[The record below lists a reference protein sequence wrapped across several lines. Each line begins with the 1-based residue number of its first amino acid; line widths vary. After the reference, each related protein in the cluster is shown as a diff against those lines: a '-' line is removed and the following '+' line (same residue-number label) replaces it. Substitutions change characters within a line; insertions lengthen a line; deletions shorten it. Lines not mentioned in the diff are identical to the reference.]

1 MDSTTVE
8 LADGPNGANGGMC
21 FAANLVII
29 PVMLTSVQPT
39 QIENKLDRILLKV
52 QKPGRYV
59 GGELNS
65 IVKDWDAVQTKVAFV
80 FPDIYDIGVSN
91 VGLKILYDQVNQ
103 RGDALAERAYAP
115 WFDMEALMRQHGIPL
130 YALESK
136 RPLACFDLIG
146 FTLPYE
152 TLYTNTLNVLDL
164 SGIPLRS
171 ADRDETHP
179 IVIAGGHATMNP
191 EPMHAFIDAFVI
203 GEGEEVIHDIINVIQ
218 AVKGKRKEERDD
230 LFLLSSFDAR
240 QQLLHALAKIQGVY
254 VPSLYEAYY
263 LEDDTVSHI
272 EPIVADIPKIITKRL
287 VAKLPPPP
295 TRFIVP
301 NVDIVHNRI
310 SVEIMRG
317 CTRGCRFCHAGMIT
331 RPVRERSVDEVMQA
345 LEESIKHSGFEEI
358 ALLSLS
364 SSDYSHV
371 LELVTRVGERFGDT
385 HLKVSLPS
393 LRIES
398 VSIDLMEK
406 LKDKRSGGFTLAPEA
421 ATERMRRIINKF
433 VPDEEV
439 INTTREIYAR
449 GWTTIKLYF
458 MIGHPSETLEDVQAI
473 ADLCKRVIAEGRKV
487 AGMRVKLNAGVST
500 FVPKSQTPFQ
510 WVSCDTPEQIKA
522 KQALLRREL
531 GRDRNIKLSL
541 TDAEDSFLEAWL
553 SRGDRRMAEVVYT
566 AWKNG
571 AKFDAWFE
579 GRKYQTWINAF
590 AERGLDPL
598 FYTHRQRR
606 TDEVFPWEHIT
617 AAVRKNFLFQDFR
630 QSLEGQI
637 RVDCRLNCFA
647 CGILPTFA
655 QMRRENPGEG
665 WKCPDVKSP
674 ARAVSSESVIGHQ
687 PALSGVEGLSLNSL
701 PMVGD

>member
-1 MDSTTVE
+1 
-8 LADGPNGANGGMC
+8 
-21 FAANLVII
+21 
-29 PVMLTSVQPT
+29 MLTPE
-39 QIENKLDRILLKV
+39 QIESRLDRILLKV

-65 IVKDWDAVQTKVAFV
+65 VVKDWDSVKTKVALV

-103 RGDALAERAYAP
+103 REDALSERAYAP
-115 WFDMEALMRQHGIPL
+115 WLDMEVLMREHRIPL
-130 YALESK
+130 YTLESK
-136 RPLACFDLIG
+136 QPLACFDLIG
-146 FTLPYE
+146 FSLPYE
-152 TLYTNTLNVLDL
+152 TLYTNALNVLDL
-164 SGIPLRS
+164 AGIPVRS
-171 ADRDETHP
+171 EDRDETHP
-179 IVIAGGHATMNP
+179 IVIAGGHSTMNP
-191 EPMHAFIDAFVI
+191 EPMYAFIDAFVI

-218 AVKGKRKEERDD
+218 KC
-230 LFLLSSFDAR
+230 R
-240 QQLLHALAKIQGVY
+240 QQNTNREEVLLNLAKIQGVY
-254 VPSLYEAYY
+254 VPRFYEVYY
-263 LEDDTVSHI
+263 LGDGTVSHI
-272 EPIVADIPKIITKRL
+272 EPNIPDVPKIVTKRI
-287 VAKLPPPP
+287 VPVLPPPP

-301 NVDIVHNRI
+301 NIDIVHNRV

-331 RPVRERSVDEVMQA
+331 RPVRERSVEEV
-345 LEESIKHSGFEEI
+345 LEAAEAAIKSTGFEEL

-364 SSDYSHV
+364 SSDYTNV
-371 LELVTRVGERFGDT
+371 LELVTKIGEKFGDT

-398 VSIDLMEK
+398 VSIDLMER
-406 LKDKRSGGFTLAPEA
+406 LKDRRAGGFTLAPEA
-421 ATERMRRIINKF
+421 ATERMRRIINKYIS
-433 VPDEEV
+433 DEDI
-439 INTTREIYAR
+439 INTTREIYRR

-473 ADLCKRVIAEGRKV
+473 ADLCKRVLAEGRKV
-487 AGMRVKLNAGVST
+487 IGMKAKLNAGVST

-510 WVSCDTPEQIKA
+510 WVSCDTPEQIQA

-531 GRDRNIKLSL
+531 MRDRSIKLSL
-541 TDAEDSFLEAWL
+541 TKAHDSFLESWL
-553 SRGDRRMAEVVYT
+553 SRGDRRMAEVVYS

-571 AKFDAWFE
+571 TKFDAWDE
-579 GRKYQTWINAF
+579 GRKYEAWIDAF
-590 AERGLDPL
+590 EEQGLDPL

-630 QSLEGQI
+630 MSLEGEI

-655 QMRRENPGEG
+655 NMRRENPGEV

-674 ARAVSSESVIGHQ
+674 VSSNRFAMS
-687 PALSGVEGLSLNSL
+687 SLKL
-701 PMVGD
+701 PIVGD

>member
-1 MDSTTVE
+1 
-8 LADGPNGANGGMC
+8 
-21 FAANLVII
+21 
-29 PVMLTSVQPT
+29 MLTPE
-39 QIENKLDRILLKV
+39 QIETKLDRILLKV

-65 IVKDWDAVQTKVAFV
+65 AHKDWDSVQTRVALV

-91 VGLKILYDQVNQ
+91 VGLKILYDQINQ
-103 RGDALAERAYAP
+103 RDDALAERAYAP
-115 WFDMEALMRQHGIPL
+115 WLDMEALMREHGIPL

-136 RPLACFDLIG
+136 RPLACFDLVG

-152 TLYTNTLNVLDL
+152 TLYTNALNILDL
-164 SGIPLRS
+164 AGIPVRS

-179 IVIAGGHATMNP
+179 IIIAGGHSTMNP

-203 GEGEEVIHDIINVIQ
+203 GEGEEVIHDIINVSMSLR
-218 AVKGKRKEERDD
+218 AKRSNPLANEEIASTPTASRNGI
-230 LFLLSSFDAR
+230 LK
-240 QQLLHALAKIQGVY
+240 ALAKIPGVY
-254 VPSLYEAYY
+254 VPSLYEAHY
-263 LEDDTVSHI
+263 LDDGTVSYI
-272 EPIVADIPKIITKRL
+272 EPIVSDIPKVVTKRV

-295 TRFIVP
+295 TKFIVP
-301 NVDIVHNRI
+301 NIDIVHNRV

-331 RPVRERSVDEVMQA
+331 RPVRERPVDEVIEA
-345 LEESIKHSGFEEI
+345 LEAAVKSSGFEEV

-364 SSDYSHV
+364 SSDYTNV
-371 LELVTRVGERFGDT
+371 LELVTKVGEKFGGK
-385 HLKVSLPS
+385 HLKISLPS

-398 VSIDLMEK
+398 VSIDLVEK
-406 LKDKRSGGFTLAPEA
+406 LRDKRSGGFTLAPEA

-433 VPDEEV
+433 IPDEDI

-510 WVSCDTPEQIKA
+510 WVACDTPEQIRA

-553 SRGDRRMAEVVYT
+553 SRGDRKMAEVVYS

-571 AKFDAWFE
+571 SKFDAWQE
-579 GRKYQTWINAF
+579 GRRYETWIAAF
-590 AERGLDPL
+590 EEHGLDPL

-655 QMRRENPGEG
+655 QTRRENPGDV

-674 ARAVSSESVIGHQ
+674 SRKENSDAVIPQGDAVSKQLSV
-687 PALSGVEGLSLNSL
+687 
-701 PMVGD
+701 VGD

>member
-1 MDSTTVE
+1 MSTP
-8 LADGPNGANGGMC
+8 LG
-21 FAANLVII
+21 
-29 PVMLTSVQPT
+29 LTPA
-39 QIENKLDRILLKV
+39 QIESKLDRILLKV

-65 IVKDWDAVQTKVAFV
+65 VLKDWDQIATKVAFV

-103 RGDALAERAYAP
+103 REDALAERAYAP
-115 WFDMEALMRQHGIPL
+115 WLDMEALMREHGIPL
-130 YALESK
+130 YTLESK
-136 RPLACFDLIG
+136 RPLADFDLIG
-146 FTLPYE
+146 FSLPYE

-164 SGIPLRS
+164 AGIPVRS
-171 ADRDETHP
+171 AERDETHP
-179 IVIAGGHATMNP
+179 IIIAGGHSTMNP

-203 GEGEEVIHDIINVIQ
+203 GEGEEVIHDIINVIMSWRGAQ
-218 AVKGKRKEERDD
+218 RQSNRQVGEGIASTPAVSRNDILKE
-230 LFLLSSFDAR
+230 
-240 QQLLHALAKIQGVY
+240 LAKIQGVY
-254 VPSLYEAYY
+254 VPGFYEAYY
-263 LEDDTVSHI
+263 LEDGTVSHI
-272 EPIVADIPKIITKRL
+272 EPTVADVPRIVTKRI
-287 VAKLPPPP
+287 VPVLPPPP
-295 TRFIVP
+295 TKFIVP
-301 NVDIVHNRI
+301 NIEIVHNRV

-331 RPVRERSVDEVMQA
+331 RPVRERTVDEVLRAAEEA
-345 LEESIKHSGFEEI
+345 LKNTGFEEL

-364 SSDYSHV
+364 SSDYTNV
-371 LELVTRVGERFGDT
+371 LELVTKVGERFGGK
-385 HLKVSLPS
+385 HLRVGLPS

-406 LKDKRSGGFTLAPEA
+406 LKDNRSSGFTLAPEA

-433 VPDEEV
+433 IPDED
-439 INTTREIYAR
+439 IIDTTREIYRR

-473 ADLCKRVIAEGRKV
+473 ADLCKRVLAEGRKV
-487 AGMRVKLNAGVST
+487 IGMKAKLNAGVST

-510 WVSCDTPEQIKA
+510 WVSCDTPEQIRA

-531 GRDRNIKLSL
+531 SRDKNIKLSL
-541 TDAEDSFLEAWL
+541 TKAEDSFLEAWL
-553 SRGDRRMAEVVYT
+553 SRGDRRMAEVVYS
-566 AWKNG
+566 AWKG
-571 AKFDAWFE
+571 GSKFDAWDEGKKYDAWMQAFE
-579 GRKYQTWINAF
+579 
-590 AERGLDPL
+590 EHGLDPI

-655 QMRRENPGEG
+655 NMRRENPGEV

-674 ARAVSSESVIGHQ
+674 VSTNQMAQS
-687 PALSGVEGLSLNSL
+687 SLKL
-701 PMVGD
+701 PIVGD

>member
-1 MDSTTVE
+1 
-8 LADGPNGANGGMC
+8 
-21 FAANLVII
+21 
-29 PVMLTSVQPT
+29 MLTPLGLTPQ
-39 QIENKLDRILLKV
+39 QIESRLDRILLKV

-65 IVKDWDAVQTKVAFV
+65 VQKDWNAVQTRVAFV

-103 RGDALAERAYAP
+103 REDALAERVYVP
-115 WFDMEALMRQHGIPL
+115 WYDMETLMREHGIPL
-130 YALESK
+130 YTLESK

-146 FTLPYE
+146 FSLPYE
-152 TLYTNTLNVLDL
+152 TLYTNTLNALDL
-164 SGIPLRS
+164 AGIPVRS
-171 ADRDETHP
+171 IDRDETHP
-179 IVIAGGHATMNP
+179 IIIAGGHSTMNP
-191 EPMHAFIDAFVI
+191 EPMHTFIDAFVI
-203 GEGEEVIHDIINVIQ
+203 GEGEEVIHDIIEV
-218 AVKGKRKEERDD
+218 VKKWKLEREDP
-230 LFLLSSFDAR
+230 LSTFHREDVLR
-240 QQLLHALAKIQGVY
+240 QLAKIQGVY
-254 VPSLYEAYY
+254 VPRFYEAYY
-263 LEDDTVSHI
+263 LEDGTVSHI
-272 EPIVADIPKIITKRL
+272 EPTIPDIPKIITKRI

-295 TRFIVP
+295 TKFIVP
-301 NVDIVHNRI
+301 NIDVVHNRV

-331 RPVRERSVDEVMQA
+331 RPVRERSVDEI
-345 LEESIKHSGFEEI
+345 LEAAEEAIKNTGFEEL

-364 SSDYSHV
+364 SSDYTDV
-371 LELVTRVGERFGDT
+371 LELVTRVGKKFRGT

-406 LKDKRSGGFTLAPEA
+406 LRGNRAGGFTLAPEA
-421 ATERMRRIINKF
+421 ATERMRRIINKYIS
-433 VPDEEV
+433 DEDI

-473 ADLCKRVIAEGRKV
+473 ADLCKRVITEGRKV
-487 AGMRVKLNAGVST
+487 AGMKVKLNAGVST

-531 GRDRNIKLSL
+531 RDKNIKVSW
-541 TDAEDSFLEAWL
+541 TEAEESFLEAWL
-553 SRGDRRMAEVVYT
+553 SRGDRKMAEVVYT

-571 AKFDAWFE
+571 AKFDAWHEGNSYEKWIAAFE
-579 GRKYQTWINAF
+579 
-590 AERGLDPL
+590 EHGLDPL

-637 RVDCRLNCFA
+637 RVDCRLDCFA

-655 QMRRENPGEG
+655 DMRRENPGEV

-674 ARAVSSESVIGHQ
+674 ASSNRYAMS
-687 PALSGVEGLSLNSL
+687 SLKL
-701 PMVGD
+701 PIVGD

>member
-1 MDSTTVE
+1 
-8 LADGPNGANGGMC
+8 
-21 FAANLVII
+21 
-29 PVMLTSVQPT
+29 MLTPA
-39 QIENKLDRILLKV
+39 QIENQLDRILLKV

-65 IVKDWDAVQTKVAFV
+65 IAKDWNAIQMKVALV

-103 RGDALAERAYAP
+103 REDALAERAYAP
-115 WFDMEALMRQHGIPL
+115 WFDMEALMREHGIPL

-136 RPLACFDLIG
+136 QPLACFDLIG
-146 FTLPYE
+146 LTLPYE
-152 TLYTNTLNVLDL
+152 TLYANALNILDL
-164 SGIPLRS
+164 SGIPVRT
-171 ADRDETHP
+171 ADRDEKHP
-179 IVIAGGHATMNP
+179 IVIAGGHSTMNP

-203 GEGEEVIHDIINVIQ
+203 GEGEEVIHDIINTIQ
-218 AVKGKRKEERDD
+218 QFKYVNASTYERKN
-230 LFLLSSFDAR
+230 LL
-240 QQLLHALAKIQGVY
+240 QALAKLSGVY
-254 VPSLYEAYY
+254 VPSLYETTY
-263 LEDDTVSHI
+263 LEDGTVAHI
-272 EPIVADIPKIITKRL
+272 EPVVADIPKIVTKRL
-287 VAKLPPPP
+287 VAVLPPPP

-301 NVDIVHNRI
+301 NIDIVHNRV

-331 RPVRERSVDEVMQA
+331 RPVRERTVEEVMAA

-364 SSDYSHV
+364 SSDYSNV

-421 ATERMRRIINKF
+421 ATERMRRIINKYIS
-433 VPDEEV
+433 DEDI
-439 INTTREIYAR
+439 INTTREVYRR

-553 SRGDRRMAEVVYT
+553 SRGDRKLAEVIYT
-566 AWKNG
+566 AWQNG
-571 AKFDAWFE
+571 AKFDAWYE
-579 GRKYQTWINAF
+579 GRKYQTWIEAF
-590 AERGLDPL
+590 ATHGLDPL

-655 QMRRENPGEG
+655 NMRRENPGDV

-674 ARAVSSESVIGHQ
+674 APKVTVETAV
-687 PALSGVEGLSLNSL
+687 NSL

>member
-1 MDSTTVE
+1 
-8 LADGPNGANGGMC
+8 
-21 FAANLVII
+21 
-29 PVMLTSVQPT
+29 MLTPE
-39 QIENKLDRILLKV
+39 QIESKLDRILLKV

-65 IVKDWDAVQTKVAFV
+65 IVKDWDSVRTKVAFV

-103 RGDALAERAYAP
+103 REDALAERAYAP
-115 WFDMEALMRQHGIPL
+115 WLDMEALMREHEIPL
-130 YALESK
+130 YTLESK
-136 RPLACFDLIG
+136 QPLACFDLIG
-146 FTLPYE
+146 FSLPYE
-152 TLYTNTLNVLDL
+152 TLYTNALNVLDL
-164 SGIPLRS
+164 AGIPVRS
-171 ADRDETHP
+171 EERDENHP
-179 IVIAGGHATMNP
+179 FIIAGGHSTMNP
-191 EPMHAFIDAFVI
+191 EPMHAFMDAFVI

-218 AVKGKRKEERDD
+218 ESRGQNKEREEI
-230 LFLLSSFDAR
+230 LLR
-240 QQLLHALAKIQGVY
+240 LAKIQGVY
-254 VPSLYEAYY
+254 VPRFYEADY
-263 LEDDTVSHI
+263 LNDGTVSQI
-272 EPIVADIPKIITKRL
+272 EPIIPDVPKIVIKRI
-287 VAKLPPPP
+287 VPVLPPPP
-295 TRFIVP
+295 TKFIVP
-301 NVDIVHNRI
+301 NIDIVHNRI

-331 RPVRERSVDEVMQA
+331 RPVRERTVEEVLQA
-345 LEESIKHSGFEEI
+345 AEEAIKSTGFEEL

-364 SSDYSHV
+364 SSDYTNV
-371 LELVTRVGERFGDT
+371 LELVTKVGEKFGGT

-406 LKDKRSGGFTLAPEA
+406 LKDRRAGGFTLAPEA

-439 INTTREIYAR
+439 INTTREIYRR

-473 ADLCKRVIAEGRKV
+473 ADLCKRVLTEGRKV
-487 AGMRVKLNAGVST
+487 IGMKAKLNVGVST

-510 WVSCDTPEQIKA
+510 WVSCDTPEQIRA
-522 KQALLRREL
+522 KQQLLRREL
-531 GRDRNIKLSL
+531 LRDRNIKLSL
-541 TDAEDSFLEAWL
+541 TAAEDSFLEAWL

-571 AKFDAWFE
+571 SKFDAWKEGQKYDAWMAAFE
-579 GRKYQTWINAF
+579 TH
-590 AERGLDPL
+590 GLDPL

-630 QSLEGQI
+630 MSLEGEI
-637 RVDCRLNCFA
+637 RVDCRLDCFA

-655 QMRRENPGEG
+655 DMRRENPGDV

-674 ARAVSSESVIGHQ
+674 ASTNQAAMSR
-687 PALSGVEGLSLNSL
+687 LKL
-701 PMVGD
+701 PIVGD

>member
-1 MDSTTVE
+1 
-8 LADGPNGANGGMC
+8 
-21 FAANLVII
+21 
-29 PVMLTSVQPT
+29 MLTSE
-39 QIENKLDRILLKV
+39 QIELELDKILLKV

-65 IVKDWDAVQTKVAFV
+65 VAKDWDSVSTKVALV

-115 WFDMEALMRQHGIPL
+115 WLDMEALMRERGIPL
-130 YALESK
+130 YTLESK

-152 TLYTNTLNVLDL
+152 TLYTNALNVLDL
-164 SGIPLRS
+164 AGIPVRS
-171 ADRDETHP
+171 IDRDETHP
-179 IVIAGGHATMNP
+179 IIIAGGHSTMNP

-203 GEGEEVIHDIINVIQ
+203 GEGEEVIHDIIN
-218 AVKGKRKEERDD
+218 AVQRYKGTEDQKFKRED
-230 LFLLSSFDAR
+230 LLR
-240 QQLLHALAKIQGVY
+240 ELAKINGVY
-254 VPSLYEAYY
+254 VPHFYEVSY
-263 LEDDTVSHI
+263 LDDGTVSHI
-272 EPIVADIPKIITKRL
+272 EPTVTDIPRIITKRI
-287 VAKLPPPP
+287 VPVLPPPP
-295 TRFIVP
+295 THFIVP
-301 NVDIVHNRI
+301 NIEVVHNRV

-331 RPVRERSVDEVMQA
+331 RPVRERSVDEV
-345 LEESIKHSGFEEI
+345 LEAAEAAIKYSGFEDL

-364 SSDYSHV
+364 SSDYTNI
-371 LELVTRVGERFGDT
+371 LELVTKVAEKFAGK
-385 HLKVSLPS
+385 HLNIGLPS

-406 LKDKRSGGFTLAPEA
+406 LRENGRASGFTLAPEA

-433 VPDEEV
+433 IPDEDI
-439 INTTREIYAR
+439 INTTREIYRR
-449 GWTTIKLYF
+449 GWTTVKLYF

-487 AGMRVKLNAGVST
+487 IGMKAKLNAGVST

-510 WVSCDTPEQIKA
+510 WVSCDTPDQIRA
-522 KQALLRREL
+522 KQVLLRREL

-541 TDAEDSFLEAWL
+541 TSAEDSYLEAWL
-553 SRGDRRMAEVVYT
+553 SRGDRRMAEVVYS
-566 AWKNG
+566 AWKG
-571 AKFDAWFE
+571 GSKFDAWDEGKKYDAWMRAFE
-579 GRKYQTWINAF
+579 
-590 AERGLDPL
+590 EHGLDPL

-655 QMRRENPGEG
+655 NMRRENPGDV
-665 WKCPDVKSP
+665 WKCPEVKSP
-674 ARAVSSESVIGHQ
+674 ANKTPVHQ
-687 PALSGVEGLSLNSL
+687 EL
-701 PMVGD
+701 PVVGD

>member
-1 MDSTTVE
+1 
-8 LADGPNGANGGMC
+8 
-21 FAANLVII
+21 
-29 PVMLTSVQPT
+29 MLTPE
-39 QIENKLDRILLKV
+39 QIESKLDRILLKV

-65 IVKDWDAVQTKVAFV
+65 VVKDWDKISTRVAFV

-103 RGDALAERAYAP
+103 RDDALAERAYAP
-115 WFDMEALMRQHGIPL
+115 WLDMEALMREHGIPL
-130 YALESK
+130 YTLESK
-136 RPLACFDLIG
+136 RPLASFDLIG
-146 FTLPYE
+146 FSLPYE
-152 TLYTNTLNVLDL
+152 TLYTNALNVLDL
-164 SGIPLRS
+164 AGIPLRS
-171 ADRDETHP
+171 EDRDETHP
-179 IVIAGGHATMNP
+179 FIIAGGHSTMNP

-203 GEGEEVIHDIINVIQ
+203 GEGEEVIHDIINAIPTFKRLNV
-218 AVKGKRKEERDD
+218 GMFKRKD
-230 LFLLSSFDAR
+230 LLKE
-240 QQLLHALAKIQGVY
+240 LAKIQGVY
-254 VPSLYEAYY
+254 VPGYYEAYY
-263 LEDDTVSHI
+263 LEDGTVSHI
-272 EPIVADIPKIITKRL
+272 EPTVPDVPKIVTKRI
-287 VAKLPPPP
+287 VPVLPPPP
-295 TRFIVP
+295 TKFIVP
-301 NVDIVHNRI
+301 NIDIVHNRV

-331 RPVRERSVDEVMQA
+331 RPVRERSVEEILQA
-345 LEESIKHSGFEEI
+345 AEDAIKNTGFEEL

-364 SSDYSHV
+364 SSDYTDV
-371 LELVTRVGERFGDT
+371 LELVTRVGEKFGGT
-385 HLKVSLPS
+385 HLKIGLPS

-406 LKDKRSGGFTLAPEA
+406 LKDNRSGGFTLAPEA

-439 INTTREIYAR
+439 INTTREIYRR

-473 ADLCKRVIAEGRKV
+473 ADLCKRVLAEGRKV
-487 AGMRVKLNAGVST
+487 IGMKAKLNAGVST

-510 WVSCDTPEQIKA
+510 WVSCDTPEQIRA

-541 TDAEDSFLEAWL
+541 TKAEDSFLEAWL
-553 SRGDRRMAEVVYT
+553 SRGDRRMAEVVYS
-566 AWKNG
+566 AWQNG
-571 AKFDAWFE
+571 SKFDAWDE
-579 GRKYQTWINAF
+579 GKNYEGWLNAF
-590 AERGLDPL
+590 EEHGLDPL

-655 QMRRENPGEG
+655 NMRRENPGDV
-665 WKCPDVKSP
+665 WKCPDVKTPLSTNP
-674 ARAVSSESVIGHQ
+674 AAMSS
-687 PALSGVEGLSLNSL
+687 LKL
-701 PMVGD
+701 PVVGD

>member
-1 MDSTTVE
+1 
-8 LADGPNGANGGMC
+8 
-21 FAANLVII
+21 
-29 PVMLTSVQPT
+29 MLTPE
-39 QIENKLDRILLKV
+39 QIESKLDRILLKV

-59 GGELNS
+59 GGELNR
-65 IVKDWDAVQTKVAFV
+65 IVKDWDKIPTRVAFV

-103 RGDALAERAYAP
+103 REDALAERAYAP
-115 WFDMEALMRQHGIPL
+115 WLDMEALMRAHGIPL
-130 YALESK
+130 YTLESK

-146 FTLPYE
+146 FSLPYE
-152 TLYTNTLNVLDL
+152 TLYTNALNVLDL
-164 SGIPLRS
+164 AGIPVRS
-171 ADRDETHP
+171 AERDETHP
-179 IVIAGGHATMNP
+179 LIIAGGHSTMNP

-203 GEGEEVIHDIINVIQ
+203 GEGEEVIHDIINTVQ
-218 AVKGKRKEERDD
+218 KCKSSKVETFKREDVLRE
-230 LFLLSSFDAR
+230 
-240 QQLLHALAKIQGVY
+240 LAKIQGVY
-254 VPSLYEAYY
+254 VPCFYEAYY
-263 LEDDTVSHI
+263 LEDGTVSHI
-272 EPIVADIPKIITKRL
+272 EPTLPDVPKIVTKRI
-287 VAKLPPPP
+287 VPVLPPPP
-295 TRFIVP
+295 TKFIVP
-301 NVDIVHNRI
+301 NIDIVHNRV

-331 RPVRERSVDEVMQA
+331 RPVRERSVEEVLQA
-345 LEESIKHSGFEEI
+345 AEDAIKNTGFEEL

-364 SSDYSHV
+364 SSDYTNV
-371 LELVTRVGERFGDT
+371 LELVTKVGEKFGGT
-385 HLKVSLPS
+385 HLKIGLPS

-406 LKDKRSGGFTLAPEA
+406 LKDNRSGGFTLAPEA

-439 INTTREIYAR
+439 INTTREIYRR

-473 ADLCKRVIAEGRKV
+473 ADLCKRVLAEGRKV
-487 AGMRVKLNAGVST
+487 IGMKAKLNAGVST

-510 WVSCDTPEQIKA
+510 WVSCDTPEQIRA

-541 TDAEDSFLEAWL
+541 TKAEDSFLEAWL
-553 SRGDRRMAEVVYT
+553 SRGDRRMAEIVYS

-571 AKFDAWFE
+571 SKFDAWDEGKNYDGWLKAFE
-579 GRKYQTWINAF
+579 
-590 AERGLDPL
+590 EHGLDPL

-630 QSLEGQI
+630 ASLEGEI

-655 QMRRENPGEG
+655 NMRRENPGDV
-665 WKCPDVKSP
+665 WKCPDVKTPLSTNP
-674 ARAVSSESVIGHQ
+674 AAMSS
-687 PALSGVEGLSLNSL
+687 LKL
-701 PMVGD
+701 PVVGD

>member
-1 MDSTTVE
+1 
-8 LADGPNGANGGMC
+8 
-21 FAANLVII
+21 
-29 PVMLTSVQPT
+29 MLTPE
-39 QIENKLDRILLKV
+39 QIESKLDRILLKV

-65 IVKDWDAVQTKVAFV
+65 VVKDWDRISTKVAFV

-103 RGDALAERAYAP
+103 REDALAERAYAP
-115 WFDMEALMRQHGIPL
+115 WLDMEALMREHEIPL
-130 YALESK
+130 YTLESK

-146 FTLPYE
+146 FSLPYE
-152 TLYTNTLNVLDL
+152 TLYTNALNVLDL
-164 SGIPLRS
+164 AGIPVRS

-179 IVIAGGHATMNP
+179 LIIAGGHSTMNP

-203 GEGEEVIHDIINVIQ
+203 GEGEEVIHDIINTIQ
-218 AVKGKRKEERDD
+218 KFKNLRLETFKREDVLKE
-230 LFLLSSFDAR
+230 
-240 QQLLHALAKIQGVY
+240 LAKIQGVY
-254 VPSLYEAYY
+254 IPRFYEAYY
-263 LEDDTVSHI
+263 LEDGTVSYI
-272 EPIVADIPKIITKRL
+272 EPTIPDIPKIVTKRI
-287 VAKLPPPP
+287 VPVLPPPP
-295 TRFIVP
+295 TKFIVP
-301 NVDIVHNRI
+301 NIDIVHNRV

-331 RPVRERSVDEVMQA
+331 RPVRERSVEEVLQA
-345 LEESIKHSGFEEI
+345 AEDAIKNTGFEEL

-364 SSDYSHV
+364 SSDYSNV
-371 LELVTRVGERFGDT
+371 LELVTKVGEKFGGT
-385 HLKVSLPS
+385 HLKIGLPS

-406 LKDKRSGGFTLAPEA
+406 LKDNRSGGFTLAPEA

-439 INTTREIYAR
+439 INTTREIYRR

-473 ADLCKRVIAEGRKV
+473 ADLCKKVLAEGRKV
-487 AGMRVKLNAGVST
+487 IGMKAKLHAGVST

-510 WVSCDTPEQIKA
+510 WVSCDTIEQIEA
-522 KQALLRREL
+522 KQALLKREL
-531 GRDRNIKLSL
+531 LRDRNIKLSW
-541 TDAEDSFLEAWL
+541 TKAKDTFLESWL
-553 SRGDRRMAEVVYT
+553 SRGDRRIAEVVYS

-571 AKFDAWFE
+571 TKFDAWDEGVKHDAWMAAFE
-579 GRKYQTWINAF
+579 AH
-590 AERGLDPL
+590 GLDPL

-630 QSLEGQI
+630 ASLEGEI

-655 QMRRENPGEG
+655 NMRRENPGDV
-665 WKCPDVKSP
+665 WKCPDVKTPLSTNQS
-674 ARAVSSESVIGHQ
+674 AMSSLKLSV
-687 PALSGVEGLSLNSL
+687 
-701 PMVGD
+701 VGD